1 MTKKVRQT
9 ITIDLNRLED
19 AFAWHLNLD
28 DALQKI
34 SELDDIRKKTKDE
47 ILDLIKEC
55 RVQLTSLSNSSCNSS
70 GSGWGTGSGVASS
83 PVRASYIS

>member
-55 RVQLTSLSNSSCNSS
+55 RVQLTSL
-70 GSGWGTGSGVASS
+70 
-83 PVRASYIS
+83 VRNLLLQQCPNQSQSYYKKI